1 MNYTMKISMVY
12 SCIVLE
18 GYAVFNWLHSCST
31 AVVYGEQTTHTVSTC
46 IIHQHTPIKPLG
58 TNYIYHWHDMLVAR
72 GSRALIN
79 KWGFSVLLQDTL
91 TRIYTDLLLNQT
103 CDLPGNSAAT
113 NCHGYKRDNAPI
125 TVSNI
130 INIIDHSGAHL
141 HLSCYWFVI
150 INTFLV
156 YAAFLMQIIMPFAF
170 FVFVLW
176 ASISRSP
183 TVLAVLRKRKWQ
195 KQTLVVYHMSA
206 P

>member
-1 MNYTMKISMVY
+1 
-12 SCIVLE
+12 
-18 GYAVFNWLHSCST
+18 
-31 AVVYGEQTTHTVSTC
+31 
-46 IIHQHTPIKPLG
+46 
-58 TNYIYHWHDMLVAR
+58 MLVAR

-141 HLSCYWFVI
+141 HLSCY
-150 INTFLV
+150 
-156 YAAFLMQIIMPFAF
+156 
-170 FVFVLW
+170 
-176 ASISRSP
+176 
-183 TVLAVLRKRKWQ
+183 
-195 KQTLVVYHMSA
+195 
-206 P
+206 